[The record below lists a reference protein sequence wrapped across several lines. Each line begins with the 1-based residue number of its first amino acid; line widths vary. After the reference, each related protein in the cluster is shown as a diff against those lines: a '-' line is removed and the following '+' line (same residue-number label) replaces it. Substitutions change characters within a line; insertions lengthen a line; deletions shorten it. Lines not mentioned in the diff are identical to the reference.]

1 MSFLAALWHSRGQR
15 VWRGLRGG
23 NALIFVSVVVVVAP
37 ILVWLA
43 ERAGG
48 GQIDTLGESLWWGAV
63 TITTVGYGDV
73 APVTWLGRSIAVV
86 LMLSGINGVTAN
98 LAARFTRL
106 MTSSRTRSFGGHFEA
121 AVLSQGLTKSQH
133 AQARQALE
141 TLRRLTGSS
150 RFTLDPSVPIGVM

>member
-86 LMLSGINGVTAN
+86 LMLSGITGFGFVTAN
-98 LAARFTRL
+98 LAARFTRTDDQQPAL
-106 MTSSRTRSFGGHFEA
+106 AALAQLAHFEA

-150 RFTLDPSVPIGVM
+150 QDSR